1 MNSPNQNQFQNPL
14 LEFVT
19 NENVD
24 LLWEVIME
32 NKKVDNKDEFRKY
45 FIDNLKSFFQ
55 EQQKEFAPGN
65 KFDLVETNKKFI
77 RQFVI
82 HVAREG
88 TPQTNTS
95 GTFVTAEEIQKN
107 RMSEFEQE
115 FFKKQNE
122 FKQFMTHQVPETP
135 QFSEKLNDEPIGDM
149 KNLIAMTL
157 TQRNLDI
164 DQIQSN
170 IDKKEV
176 EKWLKGQDTSIKPT
190 IKSATPQINKTI
202 KYIKIGDEI
211 DTTTN
216 AVEIHENQ
224 MKKSVSWEDD
234 DGPNSNKDEKEMQNT
249 MHLFSKL
256 KQVSNVNLGDETH
269 NMKMMDKMESMMKKI
284 DELNNKINA
293 FIEETTNKN
302 NNLL

>member
-24 LLWEVIME
+24 LLWEVIVE

-55 EQQKEFAPGN
+55 EEQKQFSPGN

-77 RQFVI
+77 RQFVL
-82 HVAREG
+82 HAAKEG
-88 TPQTNTS
+88 TPLINTGS
-95 GTFVTAEEIQKN
+95 FVTAEEIQQN

-115 FFKKQNE
+115 FVKKQNE

-135 QFSEKLNDEPIGDM
+135 QFGEKLNDEPIGDM

-157 TQRNLDI
+157 SQRNLDI

-176 EKWLKGQDTSIKPT
+176 EKWLKGQDTSIKPAV
-190 IKSATPQINKTI
+190 KSGTPEINQNI

-211 DTTTN
+211 DTTN
-216 AVEIHENQ
+216 AVEIRENQ
-224 MKKSVSWEDD
+224 MKKSVSWEHDD
-234 DGPNSNKDEKEMQNT
+234 DGQNRDEKEMQNT

-256 KQVSNVNLGDETH
+256 KQISNVNLGDDTH
-269 NMKMMDKMESMMKKI
+269 NIKMMDKMESIMKKI
-284 DELNNKINA
+284 DELNHKINT
-293 FIEETTNKN
+293 FMEETTNKKN
-302 NNLL
+302 NSKL

>member
-1 MNSPNQNQFQNPL
+1 MNYQNQNQFQNPL

-24 LLWEVIME
+24 LLWEVIVE

-55 EQQKEFAPGN
+55 EQQKQFVPGN
-65 KFDLVETNKKFI
+65 KFDLVETNKSFI
-77 RQFVI
+77 SQFVLQGK
-82 HVAREG
+82 EG
-88 TPQTNTS
+88 KQVNTGS
-95 GTFVTAEEIQKN
+95 FVTAEEIQKN

-115 FFKKQNE
+115 FVKKQNE

-149 KNLIAMTL
+149 KNLIEMTL

-176 EKWLKGQDTSIKPT
+176 EKWLKAQDTSIKPA
-190 IKSATPQINKTI
+190 IKSETPQINQNI

-211 DTTTN
+211 DTITN
-216 AVEIHENQ
+216 AVEIGDNQ
-224 MKKSVSWEDD
+224 FKKSVSWDD
-234 DGPNSNKDEKEMQNT
+234 DNGPNSNRDEKEIQNT
-249 MHLFSKL
+249 IHLFSKL
-256 KQVSNVNLGDETH
+256 KQVSNQDDGNTH
-269 NMKMMDKMESMMKKI
+269 NMKMLEKMEVMMKKI
-284 DELNNKINA
+284 DELNNKLNI
-293 FIEETTNKN
+293 FMEERTNKN

>member
-1 MNSPNQNQFQNPL
+1 MNSQNQFQNPL

-45 FIDNLKSFFQ
+45 FIDNLKFFFQ
-55 EQQKEFAPGN
+55 EQQKQFAPGN
-65 KFDLVETNKKFI
+65 KFDLVETNKSFI
-77 RQFVI
+77 SQFVLQGSKQ
-82 HVAREG
+82 V
-88 TPQTNTS
+88 NTGS
-95 GTFVTAEEIQKN
+95 FVTAEEIQKN

-115 FFKKQNE
+115 FVKKQNE

-149 KNLIAMTL
+149 TNLIAMTL

-164 DQIQSN
+164 DQLRSN

-176 EKWLKGQDTSIKPT
+176 EKWLKAQDTSIKPV
-190 IKSATPQINKTI
+190 KSAAPNFNQVNQINQNI

-211 DTTTN
+211 DTTN
-216 AVEIHENQ
+216 AVEIGDNQ
-224 MKKSVSWEDD
+224 LKKSVSWEDHN
-234 DGPNSNKDEKEMQNT
+234 GVNSNRDEKEMQNT

-256 KQVSNVNLGDETH
+256 KQVSNEDNGNH
-269 NMKMMDKMESMMKKI
+269 NMKMLEKMEAMMKKI
-284 DELNNKINA
+284 DELNHKLNA
-293 FIEETTNKN
+293 FIEERTSKN
-302 NNLL
+302 TNLL